1 MLFVA
6 VLAVI
11 MPGLAWASPGGQG
24 AAGTLAW
31 TPAAAPVAAPAA
43 AADDGASA
51 VSGGFSL
58 FHYYGSSRAG
68 FYGTF
73 AQRVTTGDHAV
84 SIVGDVSLHFPGI
97 TVSTFLGG
105 AQVAIYRT
113 DQLRLSG
120 RALAGFTNW
129 DGSNNFA
136 MQFTGVVELPVKK
149 LSGMSIELEGGVVT
163 DKESK
168 ISAGLVIQAGV
179 LKRFGGR

>member
-1 MLFVA
+1 MRRMLFVA

-68 FYGTF
+68 FYGAF

-84 SIVGDVSLHFPGI
+84 SIDGQVSVHFRSHAEP
-97 TVSTFLGG
+97 TFLGG
-105 AQVAIYRT
+105 AQVAVYRT
-113 DQLRLSG
+113 DQVCVSG
-120 RALAGFTNW
+120 RGMAGFTYW
-129 DGSNNFA
+129 GESS
-136 MQFTGVVELPVKK
+136 LPGMP
-149 LSGMSIELEGGVVT
+149 SGRPSICT
-163 DKESK
+163 
-168 ISAGLVIQAGV
+168 
-179 LKRFGGR
+179 R